1 MPEFNKEHLRQ
12 FREQQEASR
21 TSNEQIQQLKRF
33 YGVSTLEELVLIQA
47 QHVERLQAKIPPLR
61 DEQPRKSR
69 FA

>member
-1 MPEFNKEHLRQ
+1 MSQDHP
-12 FREQQEASR
+12 